1 MNQILNDRSFKLTI
15 LLTLLYLGIGF
26 AFLHYGLANY
36 GWILF
41 ILLPFS
47 LGVAIG
53 AMPFKK
59 WAIIGMVFTVLAF
72 LIFLYLNAL
81 EGMICVVMSIPV
93 IIPLVI
99 LGIWA
104 NKALIA
110 YGVFK
115 PTNDLKVLILPL
127 VIVLFGMPI
136 EKQIS
141 SGEVKIIE
149 VKTEKI
155 YAYTPEQVYDAI
167 KSVDTLVAEK
177 PFLMKFDLP
186 IPEKCILEKEKV
198 GGIRTCYF
206 SGGKIIEKITEL
218 ERGKV
223 LRMDVIDYQLT
234 GRTWLGFKEAIY
246 YFDKVGKNHCKLT
259 RITTYTSVL
268 NPRFYWE
275 PLEKLGIRQEHDYV
289 FDNLSNDLMQLYGK

>member
-1 MNQILNDRSFKLTI
+1 MNPILNDRSFKLTI
-15 LLTLLYLGIGF
+15 LLTLIYLGVGF
-26 AFLHYGLANY
+26 AFLHYGLADY

-59 WAIIGMVFTVLAF
+59 WALIGMFFTVLAF
-72 LIFLYLNAL
+72 LAFLYLNAL

-99 LGIWA
+99 LGVWA

-110 YGVFK
+110 LGVFK
-115 PTNDLKVLILPL
+115 PTNNLKILIVPL
-127 VIVLFGMPI
+127 IIVLFGAPI
-136 EKQIS
+136 EKYLN
-141 SGEVKIIE
+141 SGNVEIVE
-149 VKTEKI
+149 VKTERI
-155 YAYTPEQVYDAI
+155 YPYSPDQVYDAI
-167 KSVDTLVAEK
+167 KSVDTLIAEK

-186 IPEKCILEKEKV
+186 IPEKCVLEKEAV

-246 YFDKVGKNHCKLT
+246 YFDKVGETHCKLT

-289 FDNLSNDLMQLYGK
+289 FDNLSNDLKQQYGR